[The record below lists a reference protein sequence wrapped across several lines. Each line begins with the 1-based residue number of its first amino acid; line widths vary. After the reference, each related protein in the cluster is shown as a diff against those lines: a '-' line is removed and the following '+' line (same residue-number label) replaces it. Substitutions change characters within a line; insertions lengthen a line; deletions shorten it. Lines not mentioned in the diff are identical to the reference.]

1 LTDQGLIVKCPGCET
16 RLRLSGQNLPSRFRA
31 RCTSCGKAFV
41 VKQKDKHDVT
51 LPLTSAPR
59 ADATTIPGQQTRS
72 DLPLPDAV
80 SGPRYAAATPPPT
93 SHPGVT
99 HAAAPAALGSTF
111 SAGELVAERYR
122 ILRFVAQGGMGEV
135 YEAEDQAL
143 GEVLALKTI
152 RPSVA
157 ADEVAVGLFKREI
170 QVARQV
176 THRNVCRIYDLGT
189 HRSDSP
195 IAALYLNQEIL
206 FVTMELLHGAS
217 MAQRLDGGGAMTPR
231 EALPLIEQMAYAL
244 DAAHAAGVVHRDFQS
259 ANVVLE
265 AMDTGTRAVVT
276 DFGLARGS
284 QQTGGASGTLTV
296 ASAVMG
302 SPAYM
307 APEQVEGGQ
316 ITPAADI
323 YALGVVI
330 YEMTVGRVPFEGDS
344 ALSTA
349 VKRLTEDPPPPT
361 QLVEGFDPHWEE
373 VILRCLERDPAK
385 RFQRASDVVRA
396 LKGREEAAAVSGTT
410 AVTTESAGKRMTKV
424 VLAGVLLGLAIVAN
438 WYMWTKRAQEQAEF
452 GYLQAPAVARPS
464 VAVMEFRN
472 LTGQE
477 EVDWLASGLPEMLS
491 SELAAGSG
499 VRIIPGE
506 NVVRAKLELGLEE
519 GDSFTDE
526 TLQILRRNL
535 GTDYVVSGAYT
546 AVADDGA
553 GQLRLDLRL
562 QDTLT
567 TDQSAVVTVSGPAS
581 EIFDL
586 VADAGSELRDAL
598 ELETEAEAK
607 RSFRM
612 ASAEAARLY
621 SEGLARLRAYDALGA
636 SELLEQAAA
645 ADPRNPRVH
654 TAYATALAG
663 LGYAERAQ
671 EEAKLAM
678 ELSGPLGEEE
688 RLAIRGRYLET
699 TGDWLGA
706 TEVYDQLWRASPDNL
721 EYGLQLASTLNA
733 SGQPEQALQVTAVL
747 KQLPSAAAQDVRIHF
762 AEATA
767 SGAMGDFRSQQEL
780 AAAAAAVSLEQGAR
794 LLRARAL
801 LLEGW
806 ASRNLG
812 EADRAQGVTAEAEGL
827 YQQAGDLSGVAVA
840 RVQRANLLYDQGDL
854 DTARRMFERA
864 ADTYRELGDKGN
876 EAQAL
881 NNLAVVLKQQG
892 EVDKALGLYEQSLE
906 LSQETGSRVG
916 IANAENNIGAILL
929 RRGDLSSAGERF
941 QRAVELAA
949 EVGDRSQ
956 RAYGLYNLAV
966 TRRRQGRLDEAE
978 SYHQQAL
985 DLRRTM
991 GQKLGEAASLADMA
1005 SVAYHRGDIAVASE
1019 RYAQALEL
1027 AQSTGNRRFEAFSL
1041 FGLGQVRFQE
1051 GKLNEAQQLHS
1062 EALAIRRDLG
1072 ERSTAAESRLALA
1085 QLQLE
1090 RGLHADAETGS
1101 REAAAEFTREGAADL
1116 AAWAEANRAESL
1128 VYLDRRDEAARTLEG
1143 ALARAEE
1150 SEDLFIA
1157 LDIELSAAKVEAAS
1171 ARDPFAL
1178 QRVERVE
1185 DSAAK
1190 ASLLPLALEAKLLRA
1205 RLARAA
1211 GEFQLAEAIQR
1222 EVLAEA
1228 ESSGLELLA
1237 QKAREGS

>member
-1 LTDQGLIVKCPGCET
+1 
-16 RLRLSGQNLPSRFRA
+16 
-31 RCTSCGKAFV
+31 V
-41 VKQKDKHDVT
+41 V
-51 LPLTSAPR
+51 
-59 ADATTIPGQQTRS
+59 AD
-72 DLPLPDAV
+72 
-80 SGPRYAAATPPPT
+80 
-93 SHPGVT
+93 
-99 HAAAPAALGSTF
+99 
-111 SAGELVAERYR
+111 RYR

-152 RPSVA
+152 RPTVA

-195 IAALYLNQEIL
+195 IAALYLNHEIL

-217 MAQRLDGGGAMTPR
+217 LAHRLDGAGAMTPR
-231 EALPLIEQMAYAL
+231 EALPLIEQMASAL
-244 DAAHAAGVVHRDFQS
+244 DAAHAAGVVHRDFKS

-349 VKRLTEDPPPPT
+349 VKRLTEDPPPPS

-373 VILRCLERDPAK
+373 VILRCLERDPDN
-385 RFQRASDVVRA
+385 RYRRASDVVRA
-396 LKGREEAAAVSGTT
+396 LKGKEEAADFAPIT
-410 AVTTESAGKRMTKV
+410 AAKTESPGKRMTKV
-424 VLAGVLLGLAIVAN
+424 VLAGVLLGLAVVAN

-452 GYLQAPAVARPS
+452 GYLQAPSVARPA

-472 LTGQE
+472 LTGQQ

-491 SELAAGSG
+491 SELSAGSG

-519 GDSFTDE
+519 DDEFTDE

-535 GTDYVVSGAYT
+535 GTDYVVTGSYT
-546 AVADDGA
+546 AVAGGGE

-598 ELETEAEAK
+598 DLETEAEAK
-607 RSFRM
+607 RSYRM

-654 TAYATALAG
+654 AAWASALAG
-663 LGYAERAQ
+663 LGYVEKAQ

-688 RLAIRGRYLET
+688 RLAIRGGYLES

-706 TEVYDQLWRASPDNL
+706 TDVYDQLFGAARPGPPGDRGAQAAALGGGEGCSHSLCGSYGRRRDGRLQESTGVGGGGSRGESRA
-721 EYGLQLASTLNA
+721 GCT
-733 SGQPEQALQVTAVL
+733 
-747 KQLPSAAAQDVRIHF
+747 SAA
-762 AEATA
+762 
-767 SGAMGDFRSQQEL
+767 G
-780 AAAAAAVSLEQGAR
+780 
-794 LLRARAL
+794 
-801 LLEGW
+801 
-806 ASRNLG
+806 
-812 EADRAQGVTAEAEGL
+812 
-827 YQQAGDLSGVAVA
+827 
-840 RVQRANLLYDQGDL
+840 
-854 DTARRMFERA
+854 
-864 ADTYRELGDKGN
+864 
-876 EAQAL
+876 
-881 NNLAVVLKQQG
+881 
-892 EVDKALGLYEQSLE
+892 
-906 LSQETGSRVG
+906 
-916 IANAENNIGAILL
+916 
-929 RRGDLSSAGERF
+929 
-941 QRAVELAA
+941 
-949 EVGDRSQ
+949 
-956 RAYGLYNLAV
+956 
-966 TRRRQGRLDEAE
+966 
-978 SYHQQAL
+978 
-985 DLRRTM
+985 
-991 GQKLGEAASLADMA
+991 
-1005 SVAYHRGDIAVASE
+1005 
-1019 RYAQALEL
+1019 
-1027 AQSTGNRRFEAFSL
+1027 
-1041 FGLGQVRFQE
+1041 
-1051 GKLNEAQQLHS
+1051 
-1062 EALAIRRDLG
+1062 
-1072 ERSTAAESRLALA
+1072 
-1085 QLQLE
+1085 
-1090 RGLHADAETGS
+1090 
-1101 REAAAEFTREGAADL
+1101 
-1116 AAWAEANRAESL
+1116 
-1128 VYLDRRDEAARTLEG
+1128 
-1143 ALARAEE
+1143 
-1150 SEDLFIA
+1150 
-1157 LDIELSAAKVEAAS
+1157 
-1171 ARDPFAL
+1171 
-1178 QRVERVE
+1178 
-1185 DSAAK
+1185 
-1190 ASLLPLALEAKLLRA
+1190 
-1205 RLARAA
+1205 ARAA
-1211 GEFQLAEAIQR
+1211 ARGLGVAKPRGVGAGAGGYRGGRGPLPAGRRSVGRGNGSGATSQPALRPGRPGHGATDVRTGRRHLSRARGQGQR
-1222 EVLAEA
+1222 
-1228 ESSGLELLA
+1228 GPGA
-1237 QKAREGS
+1237 QQPGGGAQAAG